1 LGINQFADW
10 ETGASYEM
18 VKLLGHGSYG
28 QVASAIHKES
38 GKKVAIKKMDGVF
51 EDEVDCKRI
60 LRELALLRRL
70 KHPYVVELFEVIEPK
85 DRAAFDTLY
94 VVMEL
99 AESDLKKVIKSAIHL
114 TLKHIQL
121 VVYNL
126 FCAIKFLHSA
136 NVLHRDLKPANV
148 LVNEDCS
155 VKICDFGLARSIAG
169 VESSELIIKKGYDK
183 DDDKNEATEDVVMA
197 GAEPAK
203 ITPHEPEEK
212 PAAEMTQAEKRKLM
226 TERLKKTKN
235 ERKNLKREL
244 TGHVVTRWYRA
255 PELILL
261 EKEYGPAIDVW
272 SVGCIFAELLGMMK
286 ESAPTYLDRKPL
298 FPGKSCFPL
307 SPDRAAQEEKHG
319 FPVSKNDQLSV
330 IFDVIGT
337 PNDEDISF
345 VTDGKAQ
352 EYLQTFKHTPRGD
365 LTDLYPGAGPEAIDL
380 LNKILVFNPY
390 FRLSIAECL
399 DHEFFKKFR
408 KPEKE
413 TNSTDNIIFDW
424 ESEELDKDRLRE
436 LFLEEIDYFK
446 SNPPRLN

>member
-1 LGINQFADW
+1 LLKI
-10 ETGASYEM
+10 
-18 VKLLGHGSYG
+18 LGHGSYG
-28 QVASAIHKES
+28 QVASAIHKPS

-60 LRELALLRRL
+60 LRELALLRKMR
-70 KHPYVVELFEVIEPK
+70 HPYVVELFEVIEPT
-85 DRAAFDTLY
+85 DRVAFDTLY

-126 FCAIKFLHSA
+126 FCAMKFLHSA

-169 VESSELIIKKGYDK
+169 VESSELIIKKGHDEEVK
-183 DDDKNEATEDVVMA
+183 ATGDHEDVVMA
-197 GAEPAK
+197 GAEQAK
-203 ITPHEPEEK
+203 LTHKEEEEPVK
-212 PAAEMTQAEKRKLM
+212 STAEMTPAEKRKLM
-226 TERLKKTKN
+226 TERLKSTKN
-235 ERKNLKREL
+235 ARKNLKREL

-307 SPDRAAQEEKHG
+307 SPDKSNAEEKHG
-319 FPVSKNDQLSV
+319 FPVSKNDQLAV

-337 PNDEDISF
+337 PNEEDMSF

-352 EYLQTFKHTPRGD
+352 EYLHTFQAKGRSD
-365 LTDLYPGAGPEAIDL
+365 LTDIYPGAGADAIDL
-380 LNKILVFNPY
+380 LNKVLVFNPY
-390 FRLSIAECL
+390 FRLSIAECMEH
-399 DHEFFKKFR
+399 DFFKKFR

-413 TNSTDNIIFDW
+413 LAAEHSIAFDW
-424 ESEELDKDRLRE
+424 ENEELDKDRLRE
-436 LFLEEIDYFK
+436 LFLEEIDFFK
-446 SNPPRLN
+446 TNPPQLS